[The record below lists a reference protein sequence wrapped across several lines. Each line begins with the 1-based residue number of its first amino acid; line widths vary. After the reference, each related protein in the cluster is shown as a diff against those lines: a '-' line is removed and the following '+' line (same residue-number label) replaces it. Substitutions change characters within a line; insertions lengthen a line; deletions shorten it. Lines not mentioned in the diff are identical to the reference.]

1 MYLLGTWCEA
11 FSEENLQALTC
22 HNIQSI
28 LNEKQNILN
37 INKEN
42 DFVKME
48 CAEGSHDQVLG
59 VSINRNLTNNM
70 EVYLIEGKYDANT
83 SISYLTF
90 KEINKNLEVLKTLN
104 ESYVFKILSRKKRQM
119 VAYKQEYLDRQAN
132 AAGAAAAAAREI
144 GKAIGYGAV
153 GIWVNR
159 QAERAYDNTIVPAGR
174 WIDSLFT
181 RTPAPDYSHH
191 RLMDSNAWNNRLMN
205 SGINSE
211 NLDNQAIGQ

>member
-11 FSEENLQALTC
+11 FSEENFQPLTC

-28 LNEKQNILN
+28 LNEQQNILN

-104 ESYVFKILSRKKRQM
+104 ESYVFKILSRKKREPNRGKAAVQ
-119 VAYKQEYLDRQAN
+119 VLQDLGR
-132 AAGAAAAAAREI
+132 AAGM
-144 GKAIGYGAV
+144 GAV
-153 GIWVNR
+153 MIWVNR
-159 QAERAYDNTIVPAGR
+159 QGERVYDNTIVPAGR

-191 RLMDSNAWNNRLMN
+191 TLMDSNAWNYQFMRTGFN
-205 SGINSE
+205 SD

>member
-1 MYLLGTWCEA
+1 
-11 FSEENLQALTC
+11 
-22 HNIQSI
+22 
-28 LNEKQNILN
+28 
-37 INKEN
+37 
-42 DFVKME
+42 ME

-90 KEINKNLEVLKTLN
+90 KEINKNLEVLRTLN
-104 ESYVFKILSRKKRQM
+104 ESYVFKVLSRKKRQM

-132 AAGAAAAAAREI
+132 AAAAAAAAGRE
-144 GKAIGYGAV
+144 GLRWV
-153 GIWVNR
+153 GVGLTQVFMGR
-159 QAERAYDNTIVPAGR
+159 QWERLYDNTIVPAGQ

-191 RLMDSNAWNNRLMN
+191 RLMDSNAWNNRMMN

-211 NLDNQAIGQ
+211 NLDNQGIDQ